1 MVKVLN
7 VKLLNSNGGYLESI
21 PDHLMK
27 RILAKLLF
35 VHETYK
41 NGDGSFGVSSFGV
54 SSLVEQVEF
63 RGHSLH
69 FVFVDDSEIN
79 LVEKGNTV
87 DWVSSNES
95 SHSNLSNNSKL
106 LERLKTIVTSP
117 SMWK

>member
-7 VKLLNSNGGYLESI
+7 VNLLNSNGGYLESI

-41 NGDGSFGVSSFGV
+41 NGDGSFGVSS
-54 SSLVEQVEF
+54 LVEQVEF

-79 LVEKGNTV
+79 LVEKGSTV
-87 DWVSSNES
+87 DWVSPNES

-106 LERLKTIVTSP
+106 LERLKTIVMNP